1 MTNVKGKRGQEPPDL
16 WQIAF
21 DDERRVVGAC
31 LLFPPQMSECRF
43 LAPTHFTNSDC
54 RTVWSVMAEFYK
66 QGGSWDLASVA
77 SDLAHR
83 GAPEPESMLARL
95 TEGVLASNAI
105 ERAAVKVRQ
114 MSLRCRLLKELENLR
129 QSLMDPVNDLDQNLR
144 STRRAMERF
153 AAESENSQPDL
164 ALNCPLLAKSPEPP
178 CQVLD
183 EIAAFIQKFVI
194 LNASEVQVIS
204 LWIAHTIHTV
214 PSHVQVSPLRLK
226 LSSRPPN
233 NST

>member
-1 MTNVKGKRGQEPPDL
+1 MFQAFQHPGDDVAIQVAE
-16 WQIAF
+16 QI
-21 DDERRVVGAC
+21 D
-31 LLFPPQMSECRF
+31 
-43 LAPTHFTNSDC
+43 
-54 RTVWSVMAEFYK
+54 
-66 QGGSWDLASVA
+66 
-77 SDLAHR
+77 
-83 GAPEPESMLARL
+83 
-95 TEGVLASNAI
+95 
-105 ERAAVKVRQ
+105 
-114 MSLRCRLLKELENLR
+114 
-129 QSLMDPVNDLDQNLR
+129 
-144 STRRAMERF
+144 
-153 AAESENSQPDL
+153 ESENSQPDL